1 MQSAT
6 RIILKR
12 RRGEMEGDSRLFM
25 ARRFLYPRLEPVWWD
40 FTIIRQPLDFVVTP
54 AMAPFENH
62 GEEMETRQVSSPH
75 GGDHEDNGEDG
86 HKRSAWQILNG
97 GVQRKVKEVTEQ
109 NAEKDR
115 RNKRRECAREQ
126 QDRDG

>member
-62 GEEMETRQVSSPH
+62 GEEMETCEVS
-75 GGDHEDNGEDG
+75 
-86 HKRSAWQILNG
+86 
-97 GVQRKVKEVTEQ
+97 
-109 NAEKDR
+109 AEHRHDEK
-115 RNKRRECAREQ
+115 C
-126 QDRDG
+126 